1 MSTRQF
7 LVRCL
12 RVFLAA
18 EGTPPPGTPIED
30 VDWDALLKLA
40 AFHRVAPLLHR
51 HLREAAPGNMPPGLE
66 AYVRSASSRGLLLTG
81 ELLRLLKRW
90 EAAGVQAIPFKG
102 PALAVQLFGDPA
114 LRHFDD
120 LDVLVRAE
128 DFAAAKEI
136 VLALGYHPREQ
147 HSLHESFSLFRGD
160 VEIVLELHWEF
171 MPMPEVFPFDPQLD
185 VAWAR
190 CETVSLGGYK
200 ARAFA
205 PEDQLLYLCA
215 HGGRH
220 LWFRLQWVCDVAQ
233 LLRTRPDLDW
243 ARLMAQAK
251 ASGGRRMLFLGLY
264 VAHDLLGAPLPP
276 NIEEQIRRDRHTAKL
291 ANQVKHQLYEG
302 PLEVVKPWKETLFP
316 LQLIDHWPDRLLYL
330 PRLWFQKLTTTN
342 AHNQPMNER
351 SPEPHVHNLT

>member
-1 MSTRQF
+1 MKSTLTSMSTRQF
-7 LVRCL
+7 LVNRL
-12 RVFLAA
+12 RAYLAA
-18 EGTPPPGTPIED
+18 ELTPPDTPLAEA
-30 VDWDALLKLA
+30 VEWDSLIQLA
-40 AFHRVAPLLHR
+40 AFHRVAPLLHKS
-51 HLREAAPGNMPPGLE
+51 LRETTPGNVPPSLE

-90 EAAGVQAIPFKG
+90 EGAGVQAIPFKG
-102 PALAVQLFGDPA
+102 PALAASLYGDPA

-136 VLALGYHPREQ
+136 VLALGYQPREQ

-171 MPMPEVFPFDPQLD
+171 MPMPEVFPFDPQL
-185 VAWAR
+185 AESWAR
-190 CETVSLGGYK
+190 CETVSLGGHK

-220 LWFRLQWVCDVAQ
+220 LWMRLQWVCDVAQ

-243 ARLMAQAK
+243 ARLMAQAQ

-264 VAHDLLGAPLPP
+264 VAHNLLGAPLPP
-276 NIEEQIRRDRHTAKL
+276 NIAQSVRRDRHTAKL
-291 ANQVKHQLYEG
+291 ADQIKRQYFEA
-302 PLEVVKPWKETLFP
+302 PLAIIKPWKETLFP
-316 LQLIDHWPDRLLYL
+316 LQLIDHPIDRLTYL
-330 PRLWFQKLTTTN
+330 PRLWQY
-342 AHNQPMNER
+342 
-351 SPEPHVHNLT
+351 NLTHRNHHSKTSEV